1 MLLIAIPKSA
11 STALMETLARAH
23 GLRCDMWRK
32 WPGECSREFP
42 AFHMQHSYGW
52 ELDAATADEL
62 ASSPTLF
69 KLHILPSTNNQ
80 ALLNALP
87 KVILLRHPD
96 DIVRAYRRGQ
106 ETGVY
111 RQKTAAFDGCV
122 TDDDWIARA
131 REVGLH
137 QDLTAFRDRWLAHPG
152 EKHIVHYEDLV
163 RDPQGVLAGIERYWS
178 LPASGVTELLKRK
191 YTRLGAQ
198 SLAEHKATEALW
210 KETGR
215 DAD

>member
-23 GLRCDMWRK
+23 DLRCDMWRK
-32 WPGECSREFP
+32 WPGDCSREFP
-42 AFHMQHSYGW
+42 NFHMQHSFGW

-62 ASSPTLF
+62 VQSPTLF

-80 ALLNALP
+80 ALLHPLP

-111 RQKTAAFDGCV
+111 LQKTAAFDGCV

-131 REVGLH
+131 SEVGLH
-137 QDLTAFRDRWLAHPG
+137 QDLTAFRDHWMAHPG

-163 RDPQGVLAGIERYWS
+163 RDPAGVLAGIERYWS
-178 LPASGVTELLKRK
+178 LAATGVTELLKRK

-198 SLAEHKATEALW
+198 AQSDRSAVERDRG
-210 KETGR
+210 GR
-215 DAD
+215 GLK